1 MRRPL
6 QMLSFLLAASVVA
19 ALNAPASL
27 VADCAEP
34 ASAYAIRACA
44 AERLNLA
51 HKLRACPGR
60 ASLLFSVAQLGA
72 PDAFDEAGLRR
83 ATRAPRVRSTG
94 PRVAIIQRQLRA
106 CGRFPPVSLKSRS
119 TRGHKINHSLRN
131 NSRTPFPCRSAS
143 TPRRSRRRR
152 GRRSTTWA
160 GVRLRPR
167 RPSSSRAVESR
178 AARVGSRA
186 ARAAVSA

>member
-19 ALNAPASL
+19 ALDAPASL

-94 PRVAIIQRQLRA
+94 PRLAIIQRQLRA

-131 NSRTPFPCRSAS
+131 NSRTPCPCRSAS

-160 GVRLRPR
+160 GAR
-167 RPSSSRAVESR
+167 RPQRPPSSRAVESP
-178 AARVGSRA
+178 A
-186 ARAAVSA
+186 ARAASRAATVAASA